1 MQTKWS
7 FVLKGKEVIKM
18 RRVIIAIIAASFLFP
33 SMMYA
38 GQRCPIEG
46 SSFNFIPEGN
56 NITYEL
62 TDFDCS
68 FGPGCCGTCSFW
80 YGDFKLGPIN
90 RIPLDFSCRI
100 PRDASPDAASILIAN
115 LPCYTDANVT
125 KLFCIPINMKDYH
138 KVKVLNK
145 IFFLPKDVN
154 VIQFNKE

>member
-1 MQTKWS
+1 MK
-7 FVLKGKEVIKM
+7 KVIM
-18 RRVIIAIIAASFLFP
+18 AIVATSFLFP
-33 SMMYA
+33 CIIYA

-46 SSFNFIPEGN
+46 MSFNLMPKGS

-80 YGDFKLGPIN
+80 YGDFQLGPIN

-100 PRDASPDAASILIAN
+100 PKDASPDEASILIAN
-115 LPCYTDANVT
+115 LPCYVDANAT

-145 IFFLPKDVN
+145 VFFIPKDIN